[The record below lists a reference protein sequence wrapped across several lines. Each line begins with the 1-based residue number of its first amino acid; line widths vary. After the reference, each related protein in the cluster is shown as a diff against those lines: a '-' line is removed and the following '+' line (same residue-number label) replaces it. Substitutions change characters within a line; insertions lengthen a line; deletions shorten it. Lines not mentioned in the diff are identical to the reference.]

1 MLRPDL
7 EEEEE
12 EAEEGS
18 SFDDDDDPTY
28 CGMHFVF
35 AGLLGK
41 DFQGGILEF
50 LNVE

>member
-7 EEEEE
+7 EEEE

-18 SFDDDDDPTY
+18 SFDDDDPTC

-50 LNVE
+50 LNAE